1 MYTKYMPNK
10 DHKIKY
16 ISLYS
21 FHVPVLILAIAILG
35 FGALLSLTSNKPED
49 NTVLGSKAKNENAK
63 GLIKS
68 VQVTEATT
76 PVAKQH
82 KKNITEVV
90 NKLEEVADTEG
101 AAGNTEASQEIT
113 EVANTAEETAADT
126 VEAIDA
132 VESKPKWQVLLFGS
146 DYKNLGQLRSS
157 LAHTNNSIKK
167 LNKTAGTVTPEST
180 QSVQA
185 QMTVLDLER
194 QRIYNIITQNES
206 RFSLLGWVSRFLTG
220 RTLLPIGGGVDD
232 VDEGTEI

>member
-1 MYTKYMPNK
+1 MPNK
-10 DHKIKY
+10 DKKIKY
-16 ISLYS
+16 I
-21 FHVPVLILAIAILG
+21 LILALLG

-101 AAGNTEASQEIT
+101 AVGNTEASQEIT

-157 LAHTNNSIKK
+157 LAHNTNDIRK
-167 LNKTAGTVTPEST
+167 LSRAADVVEESSSSAQVQGTLATLE
-180 QSVQA
+180 
-185 QMTVLDLER
+185 LER
-194 QRIYNIITQNES
+194 QRIYDVIKANES
-206 RFSLLGWVSRFLTG
+206 QFSILGWVARFFTG
-220 RTLLPIGGGVDD
+220 YTPLPIGGGVD
-232 VDEGTEI
+232 EGTGDTGVGTTEPATTTVE

>member
-1 MYTKYMPNK
+1 MPNK
-10 DHKIKY
+10 DKKIKY
-16 ISLYS
+16 I
-21 FHVPVLILAIAILG
+21 LILALLG

-157 LAHTNNSIKK
+157 LAHNTNDIRK
-167 LNKTAGTVTPEST
+167 LSRAADVVEESSSSAQVQGTLATLE
-180 QSVQA
+180 
-185 QMTVLDLER
+185 LER
-194 QRIYNIITQNES
+194 QRIYDVIKANES
-206 RFSLLGWVSRFLTG
+206 QFSILGWVARFFTG
-220 RTLLPIGGGVDD
+220 YTPLPIGGGVDD